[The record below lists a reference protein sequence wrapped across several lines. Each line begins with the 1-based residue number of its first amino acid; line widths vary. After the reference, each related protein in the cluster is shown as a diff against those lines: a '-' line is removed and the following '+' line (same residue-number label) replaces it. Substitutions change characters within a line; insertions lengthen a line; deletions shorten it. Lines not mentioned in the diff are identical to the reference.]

1 MKVEVSYLV
10 RKEVEVELTEELF
23 RQLYNKFK
31 DSVFARSMIEDEI
44 YEYLQQES
52 DYYAADGEDIDYD
65 VSIEDWVWDMFEK
78 ISQEE

>member
-10 RKEVEVELTEELF
+10 RKEVEVELTEKLF
-23 RQLYNKFK
+23 RELYNKFHE
-31 DSVFARSMIEDEI
+31 SLFARSLIEDEI
-44 YEYLQQES
+44 YEYLEQES
-52 DYYAADGEDIDYD
+52 GYIAADGEDIDYD

>member
-1 MKVEVSYLV
+1 MIVEVSYLV
-10 RKEVEVELTEELF
+10 RKEVEVELTETLF
-23 RQLYNKFK
+23 RELYNKFK
-31 DSVFARSMIEDEI
+31 DSVFTRSMIEDEI

>member
-1 MKVEVSYLV
+1 MIVEVSYLV

-31 DSVFARSMIEDEI
+31 DSSFARSMIEDEI

-52 DYYAADGEDIDYD
+52 DYYAADGEDIEFDFS
-65 VSIEDWVWDMFEK
+65 VEDWVWDMFEK